1 MCVCVLVVCMHNYFF
16 VIVIKTPDRNNLK
29 QDWFW
34 FMVSEGSVFLLQA
47 VHGTVGQE
55 TDTGECWRSLA

>member
-1 MCVCVLVVCMHNYFF
+1 MHNYFF

-34 FMVSEGSVFLLQA
+34 LMVSEGSLFLLQA
-47 VHGTVGQE
+47 VHGTVGQD